1 MAGRQGRVSLC
12 LTVFYYGIHLFF
24 TFTQAQMGCIFGFF
38 GWLCFVVKEYEKL
51 FPPYQVLVLLNYHIL
66 FCGHPALGYF
76 AKHSYGYYMGAGV
89 CVRVVGSGGTVGVGK
104 AI

>member
-1 MAGRQGRVSLC
+1 MG
-12 LTVFYYGIHLFF
+12 F
-24 TFTQAQMGCIFGFF
+24 TFFLPLLKRKWAASSDFF